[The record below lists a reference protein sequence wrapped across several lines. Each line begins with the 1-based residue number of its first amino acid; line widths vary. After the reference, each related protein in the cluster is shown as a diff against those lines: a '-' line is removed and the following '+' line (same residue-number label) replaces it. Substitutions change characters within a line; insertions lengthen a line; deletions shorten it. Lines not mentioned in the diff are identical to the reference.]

1 MKDKASV
8 CTEVGQ
14 TVDQLGTTAGTQTY
28 DQGKNISKKKDNAS
42 FCVILQYVANVD
54 QQDAIN
60 RFGSFR
66 SNKEIKHTKRRRRRK
81 QSVLLFTSKANA
93 NQPGTT

>member
-28 DQGKNISKKKDNAS
+28 DQGKNISKKKKRQ
-42 FCVILQYVANVD
+42 CVFLCNSAVC
-54 QQDAIN
+54 
-60 RFGSFR
+60 G
-66 SNKEIKHTKRRRRRK
+66 KC
-81 QSVLLFTSKANA
+81 
-93 NQPGTT
+93 